1 MVYQA
6 LLPLLPP
13 DAHTTT
19 ASSRLN
25 WRPPA
30 NLNGL
35 VRFAERPSL
44 VSARVP
50 SRFKRALPQLPP
62 CISAAIHVCL
72 VIFCWYSGW
81 RARIRGRVHAQFE
94 TVRVIS

>member
-50 SRFKRALPQLPP
+50 SRFKRALLYF
-62 CISAAIHVCL
+62 SKEE
-72 VIFCWYSGW
+72 
-81 RARIRGRVHAQFE
+81 RHAVEYIYIYIIVQYDKF
-94 TVRVIS
+94 